1 MADDGT
7 AVIIL
12 EGSKWRQCDVDM
24 AFLTEKLKQ
33 PKEKIDT
40 PGHKGIIIQPAMTII
55 ACAIHPDL
63 SEEVALDKLRE
74 YIKANNP
81 ELKDEDFDLEVG
93 LNDHLMTG
101 YPPTE
106 KILHISVAG
115 CTFPGS

>member
-55 ACAIHPDL
+55 ACAIPL
-63 SEEVALDKLRE
+63 TYQRRLRWTN
-74 YIKANNP
+74 YGNNIKPIIPN
-81 ELKDEDFDLEVG
+81 
-93 LNDHLMTG
+93 
-101 YPPTE
+101 
-106 KILHISVAG
+106 
-115 CTFPGS
+115 